1 MKNLHKKI
9 SIVVLAGMVV
19 LGGGLAGS
27 LSVANANGLDFQE
40 QQAQVDL
47 QQIKYYGEK
56 AGFKVINGSGGIVK
70 DLDEDGGSFGNA
82 SDLCNF
88 IYNKE
93 LEPGEKYKA
102 NVGGV
107 DIIIQVSE
115 IGFNPV
121 EPEDVFE
128 N

>member
-27 LSVANANGLDFQE
+27 LSVANANGLDFE
-40 QQAQVDL
+40 AQQAQVDL
-47 QQIKYYGEK
+47 DSLIAYGNR
-56 AGFKVINGSGGIVK
+56 AGFKVIQGSSGEAK
-70 DLDEDGGSFGNA
+70 DLDEENGNPFSNA
-82 SDLCNF
+82 SEVCNY

-93 LEPGEKYKA
+93 LEPGGKYKA

-107 DIIIQVSE
+107 EIIIQVDE
-115 IGFNPV
+115 GGFNPV
-121 EPEDVFE
+121 EPEDVF
-128 N
+128 

>member
-1 MKNLHKKI
+1 MKSLHKKI

-19 LGGGLAGS
+19 LGGGLVGS

-47 QQIKYYGEK
+47 DILQAYGQR
-56 AGFKVINGSGGIVK
+56 AGFQVIQGSNGVAK
-70 DLDEDGGSFGNA
+70 DLDEENGNPFGSA
-82 SDLCNF
+82 SEVCNY

-93 LEPGEKYKA
+93 LEPGGKYKA

-107 DIIIQVSE
+107 DIIIQVDE
-115 IGFNPV
+115 GGFNPV
-121 EPEDVFE
+121 EPEDIF
-128 N
+128 